1 MKLPILHSI
10 NHSITVWAAIGAL
23 CLGASVAQAQYV
35 GPSTTL
41 NYKNVGEIIK
51 NPVDDT
57 VVVLSGHLLRKVGKE
72 KYIFSD
78 GSAEIRVEIDTKL
91 FPATPVS
98 DKTKVQ
104 ITGEVEKE
112 FMSSPEIDVKG
123 LVILP

>member
-1 MKLPILHSI
+1 MTSPRHL
-10 NHSITVWAAIGAL
+10 ITTLASMAALSLSAT
-23 CLGASVAQAQYV
+23 VAQAQYV
-35 GPSTTL
+35 GPSTTT
-41 NYKNVGEIIK
+41 NYKNVAEILK

-78 GSAEIRVEIDTKL
+78 GSAEIRVEVDAKY
-91 FPATPVS
+91 FPATPIS

-123 LVILP
+123 LTILP

>member
-1 MKLPILHSI
+1 MKSLRHQISTLAR
-10 NHSITVWAAIGAL
+10 VAAL

-35 GPSTTL
+35 GPSTTT
-41 NYKNVGEIIK
+41 NYKNVAEILK

-78 GSAEIRVEIDTKL
+78 GSAEIRVEVGAKY
-91 FPATPVS
+91 FPPTPIS
-98 DKTKVQ
+98 EKTKVQ
-104 ITGEVEKE
+104 IRGEVEKE

>member
-1 MKLPILHSI
+1 MTSI
-10 NHSITVWAAIGAL
+10 RQSITAVAAIGAL

-35 GPSTTL
+35 GPSTTT
-41 NYKNVGEIIK
+41 NYKNVAEILK
-51 NPVDDT
+51 DPVDDT

-78 GSAEIRVEIDTKL
+78 GSGEIRVEVDAKYL
-91 FPATPVS
+91 PATPIS

-123 LVILP
+123 LVIVP

>member
-1 MKLPILHSI
+1 MTSI
-10 NHSITVWAAIGAL
+10 RQSITAVATIGAL
-23 CLGASVAQAQYV
+23 CLSTSVAQAQYV
-35 GPSTTL
+35 GPSTTT
-41 NYKNVGEIIK
+41 NYKNVAEILK

-78 GSAEIRVEIDTKL
+78 GSAEIRVEVDAKYL
-91 FPATPVS
+91 PATPIS

-123 LVILP
+123 LVVVP